1 MGSSKRWSAADFAA
15 LLWVALHFSTGVQAF
30 LHGLYRTYTGWTWVL
45 LAVWLLG
52 LLALDVR
59 LYAAGRPGLL
69 RFVKWYWAFSAALTT
84 GVMLAADLDLIR
96 DVNGILV
103 FGVLCSFLTPLNQLL
118 AFTWLLFKW
127 MAGLPGM
134 GRYGTGCGAVLLFCL
149 IHFIYFAWLH
159 RRAMKNGAPHG
170 PVDLARETEE

>member
-15 LLWVALHFSTGVQAF
+15 LLWVALHFYTGVQAF

-96 DVNGILV
+96 DVNL
-103 FGVLCSFLTPLNQLL
+103 S
-118 AFTWLLFKW
+118 
-127 MAGLPGM
+127 
-134 GRYGTGCGAVLLFCL
+134 L
-149 IHFIYFAWLH
+149 IHI
-159 RRAMKNGAPHG
+159 
-170 PVDLARETEE
+170 